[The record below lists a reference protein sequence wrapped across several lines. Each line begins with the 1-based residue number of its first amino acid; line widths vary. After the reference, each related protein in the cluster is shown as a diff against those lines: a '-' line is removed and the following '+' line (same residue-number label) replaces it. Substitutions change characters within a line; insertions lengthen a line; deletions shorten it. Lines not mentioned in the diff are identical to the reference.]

1 MGSPGKEENENHDL
15 TAESKKMY
23 LGKQESKDSFKQFAK
38 LISGAETGNLN
49 ASPSSNQ
56 TRSPEKFEK
65 PEKEIE
71 AQLINE
77 PPGNG
82 SSTPNPKIASSVT
95 AGVAGSLSEKSL
107 IPLEIVG
114 QMHRC
119 HLFRSVLFR
128 T

>member
-1 MGSPGKEENENHDL
+1 MWSLQSDL
-15 TAESKKMY
+15 R
-23 LGKQESKDSFKQFAK
+23 
-38 LISGAETGNLN
+38 AETGNLN

-82 SSTPNPKIASSVT
+82 SSNSK
-95 AGVAGSLSEKSL
+95 
-107 IPLEIVG
+107 
-114 QMHRC
+114 
-119 HLFRSVLFR
+119 
-128 T
+128 